1 MNTVA
6 PLPIIIHTNNEPER
20 CPQCKHE
27 EDIKRV
33 CRNCGHEY
41 KAEDDEKIRWKEVI
55 VIWAVLLGGLWLL
68 ITVTGWLVGYKQ
80 SLVEILKCQWQWL
93 TSLRIW

>member
-1 MNTVA
+1 MNTIT
-6 PLPIIIHTNNEPER
+6 PLPIIIHTYKESER

-41 KAEDDEKIRWKEVI
+41 TDEDDEKMTWKEVV
-55 VIWAVLLGGLWLL
+55 VIWAALLGGLWLL
-68 ITVTGWLVGYKQ
+68 ITVIGWLVGYKP
-80 SLVEILKCQWQWL
+80 SLVEILKCQLQWL
-93 TSLRIW
+93 KSLRIW